1 MSGLYLG
8 LSAVDHACQPNANVV
23 FKGRTAEL
31 RAMQPLA
38 DFSSCRISY
47 IAEMLP
53 TPDRQRM
60 LREQY
65 YFSCDCPYCAVE
77 VSAGSQPASGLLRC
91 TGCSVPVPYQQTRVC
106 QRCAR
111 RVDDAAVEKY
121 SEVMRVA
128 DKKLDESVDIFRL
141 FAMCESVAHSWD
153 LTRIQLAE
161 RAMRTA
167 LDTGQVEQFLAVG
180 QSVRDNYEAFF
191 HPNSSSLG
199 LYMAKMAKAAFFV
212 GEVKTGSEFL
222 KKALLVGK
230 LTFGEDHPYFRNLLQ
245 FGPTSYN

>member
-1 MSGLYLG
+1 
-8 LSAVDHACQPNANVV
+8 
-23 FKGRTAEL
+23 
-31 RAMQPLA
+31 
-38 DFSSCRISY
+38 
-47 IAEMLP
+47 
-53 TPDRQRM
+53 
-60 LREQY
+60 
-65 YFSCDCPYCAVE
+65 
-77 VSAGSQPASGLLRC
+77 
-91 TGCSVPVPYQQTRVC
+91 
-106 QRCAR
+106 
-111 RVDDAAVEKY
+111 
-121 SEVMRVA
+121 
-128 DKKLDESVDIFRL
+128 
-141 FAMCESVAHSWD
+141 MCESVAHSWD